1 MSTGKSKHISAF
13 EPKDLLIGA
22 MLRIPAQA
30 IHHRIIHELNVAGFS
45 DLSLPHIAV
54 LQYPGP
60 DGVRPGKLAERAG
73 MSKQAMNQLL
83 RSLEAMG
90 YLTRREEADGG
101 RSRVVHFTQRGNAAF
116 TKITEILCGIEQE
129 CSTLLGARDFG
140 LLKRLLYRI
149 WESDFVKIPGRPDS
163 PATAALKAGLH
174 AAGVPITTR
183 TR

>member
-1 MSTGKSKHISAF
+1 MEKSRRISAF

-22 MLRIPAQA
+22 MLRVPAQA
-30 IHHRIIHELNVAGFS
+30 IHHRIIHELNAAGFD

-90 YLTRREEADGG
+90 YLVRRNETDGG
-101 RSRVVHFTQRGNAAF
+101 RSRIVRFTRRGNAAF
-116 TKITEILCGIEQE
+116 TRIMEILSEVE
-129 CSTLLGARDFG
+129 HEWSTELGAREFG
-140 LLKRLLYRI
+140 QLKKLLYRV
-149 WESDFVKIPGRPDS
+149 WQSDLVKIPGGPGIGNED
-163 PATAALKAGLH
+163 GD
-174 AAGVPITTR
+174 
-183 TR
+183 

>member
-1 MSTGKSKHISAF
+1 MEKSAHISAF

-22 MLRIPAQA
+22 MLRVPAQA
-30 IHHRIIHELNVAGFS
+30 IHHRIIYELNAAGFD

-90 YLTRREEADGG
+90 YLVRRNEADGS
-101 RSRVVHFTQRGNAAF
+101 RSRIVRFTRRGKAAF
-116 TKITEILCGIEQE
+116 IRIKEILSEIEHE
-129 CSTLLGARDFG
+129 WSIELGAREFG
-140 LLKRLLYRI
+140 QLKRLLYRV
-149 WESDFVKIPGRPDS
+149 WRSNLVKIPVGQVADLS
-163 PATAALKAGLH
+163 
-174 AAGVPITTR
+174 VPTR

>member
-1 MSTGKSKHISAF
+1 MKKSEPISAF

-30 IHHRIIHELNVAGFS
+30 IHHRIIQKLNDAGFD

-83 RSLEAMG
+83 RSLEGMG
-90 YLTRREEADGG
+90 YLARRDEIDGG
-101 RSRVVHFTQRGNAAF
+101 RARIVRFTRRGKAAF
-116 TKITEILCGIEQE
+116 ARIIHILREIELEWSTE
-129 CSTLLGARDFG
+129 LGSKEFG
-140 LLKRLLYRI
+140 QLKKLLYQV
-149 WESDFVKIPGRPDS
+149 WLSDLVKSPGRPESFDQ
-163 PATAALKAGLH
+163 
-174 AAGVPITTR
+174 
-183 TR
+183 

>member
-1 MSTGKSKHISAF
+1 MSTEKSKPVSSF

-30 IHHRIIHELNVAGFS
+30 IHQRIIHELNKAGFE

-90 YLTRREEADGG
+90 YLVRHEEQDDG
-101 RSRVVHFTQRGNAAF
+101 RSRVVRFTTRGQNAF
-116 TKITEILCGIEQE
+116 FRIMEILREVE
-129 CSTLLGARDFG
+129 EEWSTVLGAREFSE
-140 LLKRLLYRI
+140 LKRLLYRV
-149 WESDFVKIPGRPDS
+149 WQSDLVKIPGTSASADVS
-163 PATAALKAGLH
+163 SA
-174 AAGVPITTR
+174 
-183 TR
+183 